1 MMEITYLESFVE
13 GLNEVMHAK
22 QQLLEAQGKY
32 KIDVRS
38 TVLQIIRKMA
48 SLPKYSSLEGIHKT
62 AVACNKYWAHLIP
75 PLHISG
81 YDLLG
86 W

>member
-48 SLPKYSSLEGIHKT
+48 SLPKIT
-62 AVACNKYWAHLIP
+62 HLWRAYIK
-75 PLHISG
+75 LLWLAISTG
-81 YDLLG
+81 LT
-86 W
+86 